1 MPPQRVTLPEM
12 SIHRWQKLLSF
23 IIGVMASGAHSL
35 PKPRPLACHSS
46 SSNSSN
52 EPPCNALI
60 CLPRCYDLFAAPANN
75 TNVTIEMTRCYYVLY
90 ISILLRKYVC
100 QFHYPK
106 VDQIPPLSG
115 WFFGKLMTLKGH
127 WRSTWLFGSDG
138 ETTGWLSHQ
147 RFQTHHCC
155 Q

>member
-35 PKPRPLACHSS
+35 PNPRPLACHSS

-75 TNVTIEMTRCYYVLY
+75 TNVTIEMTRYENTYAN
-90 ISILLRKYVC
+90 SIIQRLTKFLPC
-100 QFHYPK
+100 Q
-106 VDQIPPLSG
+106 DGSSESWWL
-115 WFFGKLMTLKGH
+115 
-127 WRSTWLFGSDG
+127 WRGIDG
-138 ETTGWLSHQ
+138 RRDFSVRMERRQDDCPTRGFRHTTAANSRPGYLG
-147 RFQTHHCC
+147 
-155 Q
+155 